1 MGILKKFEAGDAK
14 ASGQSANPS
23 APGVPPATRAAALN
37 TSQMHAQGSIG
48 DEAPGFG
55 KVTKGFIAT
64 NQEEATNLNFKQSG
78 PYSELDLDGKKP
90 QGGTY
95 RENAPEGASF

>member
-1 MGILKKFEAGDAK
+1 MGILEKFEAGDPK
-14 ASGQSANPS
+14 ASGQSAQKT
-23 APGVPPATRAAALN
+23 PGVPPATRAAALN
-37 TSQMHAQGSIG
+37 TSQMHAQGNIG

>member
-1 MGILKKFEAGDAK
+1 MGILEKFEAGDPK